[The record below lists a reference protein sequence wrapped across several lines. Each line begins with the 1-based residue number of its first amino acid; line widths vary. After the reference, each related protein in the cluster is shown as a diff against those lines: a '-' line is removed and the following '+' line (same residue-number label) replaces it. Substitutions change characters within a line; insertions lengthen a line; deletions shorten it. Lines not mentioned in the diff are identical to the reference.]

1 LSTNEF
7 NSLFLIVF
15 FEMNVV
21 NFKFIEEKSTTINE
35 EKYWSFQVNS
45 HIENSFLPSKYFFGI
60 SMNKYEHSC

>member
-1 LSTNEF
+1 
-7 NSLFLIVF
+7 
-15 FEMNVV
+15 MNVV